1 MATFC
6 GSRYNN
12 NELVNDKGIVMN
24 QPKMT
29 DVAKKAGVS
38 PTTVSRVINRRGYLS
53 TKTINKVE
61 AAMRELNYRPNMVA
75 RQLQSQR
82 TMTIGILVPTVA
94 TPFFGE
100 LTYKLERDFFN
111 AGFKVLIG
119 NAENDVEKERL
130 YLQQL
135 LARQVDGLV
144 IATHNHQQQIPEYQN
159 ANLPIVSIDRY
170 LRASIPNVSSD
181 NYAGGRLATEELIAR
196 GAKHIIHTDSVERF
210 NKRDYL
216 RQQAYQDVM
225 NEHGLTPVTYKIDF
239 GSQPELMRQ
248 FFNRILD
255 EHPEA
260 DGFFAS
266 NDMDAIQL
274 LQTARQR
281 EIRVPEDLQVIG
293 YDGVPTTTRIVPE
306 LSTIVQPLDEMA
318 KVAVDILQREI
329 NGERVTGSH
338 NLPVRLRASASLK
351 Q

>member
-1 MATFC
+1 
-6 GSRYNN
+6 
-12 NELVNDKGIVMN
+12 MN

-29 DVAKKAGVS
+29 DVAELAGVS

-53 TKTINKVE
+53 EKTINKVE
-61 AAMRELNYRPNMVA
+61 EAMRKLNYRPNTVA

-94 TPFFGE
+94 SPFFGE
-100 LTYKLERDFFN
+100 LTFKLERYFFN

-119 NAENDVEKERL
+119 NAENDIKKERL

-159 ANLPIVSIDRY
+159 ANLPIVSVDRY
-170 LRASIPNVSSD
+170 LRSTIPNVSSD
-181 NYAGGRLATEELIAR
+181 NYAGGRLATEELIKR
-196 GAKHIIHTDSVERF
+196 GATHIIHTDSVERF

-225 NEHGLTPVTYKIDF
+225 KEHGLEPITYKIDF
-239 GSQPELMRQ
+239 DSKPALMHQ
-248 FFNRILD
+248 FFNRIFD
-255 EHPEA
+255 EHPEV
-260 DGFFAS
+260 DGFFTS

-274 LQTARQR
+274 LQVARQR
-281 EIRVPEDLQVIG
+281 GVAVPDDIQVIG

-306 LSTIVQPLDEMA
+306 LSTIVQPLDAMA
-318 KVAVDILQREI
+318 KTAVSILQKEI
-329 NGERVTGSH
+329 NGETVNGSH
-338 NLPVRLRASASLK
+338 NLPVKLRVSSSLK
-351 Q
+351 EKL